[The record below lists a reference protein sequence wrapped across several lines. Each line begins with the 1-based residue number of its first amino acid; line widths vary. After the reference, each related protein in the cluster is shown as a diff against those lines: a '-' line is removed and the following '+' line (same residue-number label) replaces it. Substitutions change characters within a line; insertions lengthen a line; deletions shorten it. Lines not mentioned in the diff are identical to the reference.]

1 MQNLWEKS
9 KDVAEKILWELEE
22 YGGLRMQLE
31 QFEWSE
37 RETLIN
43 KIAEII
49 SNENQK
55 SIQET

>member
-55 SIQET
+55 TVR